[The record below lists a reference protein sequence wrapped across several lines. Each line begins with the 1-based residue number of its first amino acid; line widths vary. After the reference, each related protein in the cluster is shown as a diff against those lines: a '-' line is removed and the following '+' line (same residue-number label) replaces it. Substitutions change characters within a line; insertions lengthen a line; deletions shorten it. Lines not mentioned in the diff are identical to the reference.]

1 LIPVLKHLAVLS
13 LTLGLFASPALAAEK
28 TVTLAVEGMYCA
40 SCPFIVQQSLTAVP
54 GVEKVEVSF
63 ENQTATVTFDDA
75 TADVAALVK
84 ATTDAGY
91 PSQPKS

>member
-1 LIPVLKHLAVLS
+1 MLKHLAVLS

-75 TADVAALVK
+75 KADAAALVK

>member
-1 LIPVLKHLAVLS
+1 MLKHLAVLS

>member
-75 TADVAALVK
+75 KADAAALVK